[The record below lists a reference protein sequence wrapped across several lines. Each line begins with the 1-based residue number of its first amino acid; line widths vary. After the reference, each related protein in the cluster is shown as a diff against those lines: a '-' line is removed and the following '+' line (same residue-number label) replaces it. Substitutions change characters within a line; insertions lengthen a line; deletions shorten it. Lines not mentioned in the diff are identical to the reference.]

1 MSDDELRLHL
11 ESLHAN
17 IAELTETTQKW
28 VEQAK
33 RLDARERKG
42 REALLSGIAAYLRTL
57 QNGEDEPETN
67 G

>member
-1 MSDDELRLHL
+1 MTDEELRLHL

-28 VEQAK
+28 VEQTI
-33 RLDARERKG
+33 RLDRRERKG
-42 REALLSGIAAYLRTL
+42 REALLSGIAAYLRAL
-57 QNGEDEPETN
+57 GNGEDEPETN